1 MREIPLNAAVEC
13 TDGYAGKATHV
24 LFDPQQRTVTYIVIK
39 NDRDAAA
46 QDRLAPVA
54 AIEQTSPS
62 LIRLNCT
69 LAELAQ
75 QPAFSSTHTFSYT
88 YDDYSISA
96 ATLTSPYNIAPAK
109 TTTYAE
115 RVVEAIPSG
124 QRVLR
129 RGVKVEATDGVVGQV
144 GDLLLDP
151 ESGEIT
157 HFTLQDGHAWG
168 KQKITVPVSIVQFV
182 AEDVVYLKLDR
193 RAIGSLP
200 AVPVKR
206 RFAQGDQPGGI
217 ELIARVFDTPQRA
230 GEALEFVKD
239 VQRRQRGAL
248 KIHNAAVLVKD
259 ADGNVTINETGDLSP
274 RKGMVL
280 GAVAGGLLGALA
292 GPVGILVGAAAG
304 AGVGRVSTHWID
316 LGLPDDFLNRLQG
329 YLQPGSSALIVLV
342 EHEYEQQ
349 LATAMAGLEGIVL
362 HHTLVDAVAQQLLA
376 EDEA

>member
-1 MREIPLNAAVEC
+1 MREIPLNANVEC

-24 LFDPQQRTVTYIVIK
+24 LFDPQQRTVTYIVVK

-54 AIEQTSPS
+54 AIEQTSPGV
-62 LIRLNCT
+62 IRLNCT

-96 ATLTSPYNIAPAK
+96 ATLAGPFITPSK
-109 TTTYAE
+109 TTAYAE
-115 RVVEAIPSG
+115 RVVEAVPGG
-124 QRVLR
+124 QRALR

-157 HFTLQDGHAWG
+157 HFTLQEGHLWG
-168 KQKITVPVSIVQFV
+168 KQKITLPVSAVQF
-182 AEDVVYLKLDR
+182 AGEEVVYLKLDR
-193 RAIGSLP
+193 RAIESLP

-206 RFAQGDQPGGI
+206 RFATGDQPGDI
-217 ELIARVFDTPQRA
+217 ELIARVFNTPERA

-239 VQRRQRGAL
+239 LQRRQRGAL

-259 ADGNVTINETGDLSP
+259 ADGNVTISETGDLSP

-316 LGLPDDFLNRLQG
+316 LGLPDDFLQRLQG

-362 HHTLVDAVAQQLLA
+362 HHTLVDAVAQQLLEEQ
-376 EDEA
+376 ED